1 MSTKEI
7 QKVKDKNIISQTFK
21 KQKIYINFHCF
32 KISLN
37 ILYTLVYIIA
47 AIFLNLINRI
57 IFYTYHFNKYNF
69 TFMLFQQIFCIIF
82 FYIVSHKSN
91 IFKTKAGVISFQ
103 DFTALKYYY
112 ISFSFL
118 FILNTLLIFIGT
130 QMIVNASMFQTL
142 RKLSLVIIYFID
154 LFFGKSK
161 ITVFTTICVFI
172 VTFGSILSG
181 IDNFSKDY
189 IGIALTMVS
198 NCVNVAYN
206 KFTELFKK
214 KANVSNLKLLIY
226 SNYLSGPILI
236 LLIFITREYKDL
248 FKYFV
253 EKKYDEELK
262 NDSSLLGFIIIN
274 LITCFLVILLNSTF
288 FMSNENNNSMFTNV
302 MANTKDIFLC
312 ILSYLLLD
320 GNKLT
325 INIILGLIIST
336 IGAVMF
342 SFKSIYDNISTTRKK
357 RKAKKSKNDTNM
369 NNSTLQ
375 IIEVKN
381 DLSFSL
387 NQSLYNNYKLKV
399 SEKKL

>member
-1 MSTKEI
+1 M
-7 QKVKDKNIISQTFK
+7 
-21 KQKIYINFHCF
+21 
-32 KISLN
+32 
-37 ILYTLVYIIA
+37 
-47 AIFLNLINRI
+47 
-57 IFYTYHFNKYNF
+57 
-69 TFMLFQQIFCIIF
+69 
-82 FYIVSHKSN
+82 
-91 IFKTKAGVISFQ
+91 
-103 DFTALKYYY
+103 
-112 ISFSFL
+112 
-118 FILNTLLIFIGT
+118 
-130 QMIVNASMFQTL
+130 
-142 RKLSLVIIYFID
+142 
-154 LFFGKSK
+154 
-161 ITVFTTICVFI
+161 
-172 VTFGSILSG
+172 
-181 IDNFSKDY
+181 
-189 IGIALTMVS
+189 
-198 NCVNVAYN
+198 
-206 KFTELFKK
+206 
-214 KANVSNLKLLIY
+214 
-226 SNYLSGPILI
+226 
-236 LLIFITREYKDL
+236 
-248 FKYFV
+248 
-253 EKKYDEELK
+253 
-262 NDSSLLGFIIIN
+262 LGFIIIN